1 MRDEREQASPI
12 CARLIRCGH
21 RERKLGDVC
30 PPSWADFS
38 RPRSSVCPKGE
49 VRNFQIVVCWLPFAA
64 CSNLMPMDRALST
77 PICHPNQFVD
87 LIDHDNAAA
96 LRAKLLAIAKVST
109 ESSAPSP
116 SYSFKAFLRGPL
128 ESMTESLEWTRRSTA
143 SELIIARAD
152 IARLCR
158 TSPATDTYRYVCAR

>member
-1 MRDEREQASPI
+1 MR
-12 CARLIRCGH
+12 
-21 RERKLGDVC
+21 
-30 PPSWADFS
+30 
-38 RPRSSVCPKGE
+38 
-49 VRNFQIVVCWLPFAA
+49 IVAVVTGVFAA
-64 CSNLMPMDRALST
+64 FWAGYGLCAYRAYGIVFPTLSQSRDISNAST
-77 PICHPNQFVD
+77 MIQFVD

-109 ESSAPSP
+109 ENSAPSP

-143 SELIIARAD
+143 SKLIIARAD